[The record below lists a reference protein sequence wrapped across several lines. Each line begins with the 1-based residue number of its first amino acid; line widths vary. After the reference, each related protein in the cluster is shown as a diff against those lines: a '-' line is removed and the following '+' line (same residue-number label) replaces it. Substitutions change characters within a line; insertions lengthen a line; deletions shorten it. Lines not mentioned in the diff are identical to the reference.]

1 MKKVLNLY
9 ANIWWNRKLR
19 EDVEVTAIEW
29 EQERADYYKKQ
40 FPNDTVIVTD
50 AHEYLLNHYKEF
62 DFIRASPPC
71 PTHSD
76 IRRCWVHAGQYDAL
90 YPDMQLYQ
98 EIILLR
104 HFAPLETKRVVEN
117 VKPYYDLLI
126 PGQLRWRHIFWS
138 NFFIPEFYWKTE
150 VVISWKNWVVGT
162 EEVYW
167 FCIKDTKIKNKRQC
181 IRDLVHPE
189 LGLHIFNSAYTD
201 YWIKPLF

>member
-19 EDVEVTAIEW
+19 EDIEVTAIER
-29 EQERADYYKKQ
+29 EKERADYYQKQ
-40 FPNDTVIVTD
+40 FPSDTVIVAD
-50 AHEYLLNHYKEF
+50 AHEYLLQHYKEF
-62 DFIRASPPC
+62 DFIWSSPPC

-76 IRRCWVHAGQYDAL
+76 IRRCWVHAGQYEAQ

-104 HFAPLETKRVVEN
+104 HFAPTTTKRVVEN

-138 NFFIPEFYWKTE
+138 NFFIPEFYWKTD
-150 VVISWKNWVVGT
+150 VVIDGIKWT
-162 EEVYW
+162 DTVYW
-167 FCIKDTKIKNKRQC
+167 FDISKTNIKEKRQC
-181 IRDLVHPE
+181 LRDLVHPE
-189 LGLHIFNSAYTD
+189 LWLHIYNSAYTD
-201 YWIKPLF
+201 YWVQPLF

>member
-62 DFIRASPPC
+62 DFIRSSPPC

-104 HFAPLETKRVVEN
+104 HLAPLETKRVVEN

-138 NFFIPEFYWKTE
+138 NF
-150 VVISWKNWVVGT
+150 VLLKNRSSYLLKELSSRYRRGVLILYKRYKDKKQTPMYKRFSTSGT
-162 EEVYW
+162 RITY
-167 FCIKDTKIKNKRQC
+167 I
-181 IRDLVHPE
+181 
-189 LGLHIFNSAYTD
+189 
-201 YWIKPLF
+201 